1 MSAFTTDAARA
12 LPGPDWLR
20 DRRVGAAE
28 RFATAPLPTEA
39 EEVWRYSRISEL
51 DLGAFGPLLDGVMPE
66 VPAAALAAAEETG
79 ERVGLVVAVDGRVVR
94 AELEPAAAAAGVRLG
109 GLEVLG
115 EEGPTVLDAV
125 AGEPTGAFGLL
136 HDAFLADACV
146 VDVPDGVVLTAPIVV
161 VQWLTAPGAATFG
174 HLVVRVGRD
183 AEATVVDRSGSADV
197 TALSVPVTELDVAEG
212 GRLRYVHVQQLGHE
226 VWQVAHQASRA
237 GRDATLHASAVA
249 LGGAYA
255 RLRQDSR
262 LVGQGASSELLAVY
276 FAGGDQMHDFRTLQ
290 EHAAPRT
297 TSNLLFKGAVQDR
310 ARGVYSGL
318 IRIDKGAQKSNAFQ
332 TNRNLVL
339 SPGAHADS
347 VPNLEIA
354 ANDVRCSHATAVGP
368 IDDDQRYYV
377 ESRGIPPRRA
387 EALIVLGF
395 FGEVLERMKLDG
407 LEAALRREVAAKLAA
422 REDG

>member
-1 MSAFTTDAARA
+1 MTAFTVDAARA

-20 DRRVGAAE
+20 DRRVAAAEQFAGAA
-28 RFATAPLPTEA
+28 LPTEA

-51 DLGAFGPLLDGVMPE
+51 DLDAFGPLGDGGATV
-66 VPAAALAAAEETG
+66 VPPAALAAAEAAG
-79 ERVGLVVAVDGRVVR
+79 QRSGLLVAVDGRVVR
-94 AELEPAAAAAGVRLG
+94 AELDPDLAAAGVRLG
-109 GLEVLG
+109 GLAAFGTGLQE
-115 EEGPTVLDAV
+115 VLDAV
-125 AGEPTGAFGLL
+125 AGEPTGAFGFL
-136 HDAFLADACV
+136 HDAFLADVCV
-146 VDVPDGVVLTAPIVV
+146 LDVPDGVVVPAPVVV

-183 AEATVVDRSGSADV
+183 AEVSVIDRAGSADV
-197 TALSVPVTELDVAEG
+197 AALSVPVTELDVAEG
-212 GRLRYVHVQQLGHE
+212 GRLRYVQVQQLGE
-226 VWQVAHQASRA
+226 RVWQVAHQASRV
-237 GRDATLHASAVA
+237 GRDGVLHASAVA

-262 LVGQGASSELLAVY
+262 LAGQGAASELLAVY

-297 TSNLLFKGAVQDR
+297 TSDLLFKGAVQDR

-339 SPGAHADS
+339 SEGAHADS
-347 VPNLEIA
+347 VPNLEIE

-368 IDDDQRYYV
+368 IDEDQRYYV

-387 EALIVLGF
+387 EGLIVLGF
-395 FGEVLERMKLDG
+395 FGEVLERMAVPA
-407 LEAALRREVAAKLAA
+407 LEGELRGEVAAKLAR
-422 REDG
+422 REG